1 MARKSTPSA
10 AAKISAAK
18 TSTAAVVTTPVRN
31 SVVPP
36 KSAAATT
43 AKKTLPSH
51 DTIAVCAYYIWKNSG
66 GCQDENWLRAER
78 ELSAI

>member
-10 AAKISAAK
+10 AAKISPAK

-36 KSAAATT
+36 KSRPQRLRR
-43 AKKTLPSH
+43 KLCPH
-51 DTIAVCAYYIWKNSG
+51 DTIAVRPFYIWKNSG
-66 GCQDENWLRAER
+66 GCQDENWLRA
-78 ELSAI
+78 